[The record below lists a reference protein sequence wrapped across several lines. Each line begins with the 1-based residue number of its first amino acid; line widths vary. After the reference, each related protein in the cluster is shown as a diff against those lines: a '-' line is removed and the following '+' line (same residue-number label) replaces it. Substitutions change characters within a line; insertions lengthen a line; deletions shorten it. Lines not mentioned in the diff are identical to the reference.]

1 METKHTMCSVY
12 IVTSTKK
19 KKWLGSVYPRS
30 CSQTNSEL
38 KHIKMNSFV
47 QTWKRGGEGS
57 KLLQAPLTPH
67 MMYACTHAHTPK
79 VAYEINLL
87 ETLV

>member
-19 KKWLGSVYPRS
+19 KKKWLGSVYPRS
-30 CSQTNSEL
+30 CQTNSEL